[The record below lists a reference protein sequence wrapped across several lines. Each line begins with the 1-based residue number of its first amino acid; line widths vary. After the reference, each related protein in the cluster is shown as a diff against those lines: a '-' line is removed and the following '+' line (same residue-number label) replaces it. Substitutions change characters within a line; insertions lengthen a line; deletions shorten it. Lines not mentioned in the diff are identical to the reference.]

1 MTRNYDGTS
10 SVPQPKGQYVKSLT
24 GENIYKLEEYGGHK
38 FNRYWFDF
46 DTQTLY
52 LLTRGRYKIIKPLLK
67 NSFLS
72 ISLTDINDKIH
83 AVSYNKFIK
92 EFNEMVTNEKIK

>member
-1 MTRNYDGTS
+1 MNYYIFLIRIKMTRNYE
-10 SVPQPKGQYVKSLT
+10 YVKSLT

-52 LLTRGRYKIIKPLLK
+52 LLTRHKYKIIKPLLK

-83 AVSYNKFIK
+83 SVSYNKFIK